1 MSVEESDAA
10 GLVYDGF
17 DPKSWLGCGQPMED
31 MCEGLRMSNLNA
43 ADLFCGAGGLSL
55 GFEQAGFNVLFA
67 NDINANYAGTYQHNR
82 PGTCFFTKSI
92 EDLTAAEI
100 FKTAGIG
107 KKDVDVLIGGPP
119 CQGFSINAPE
129 RSLHDDRNRLF
140 REYGRLVLEGIRPK
154 VIVMENVPG
163 MVSLERGRVIRAI
176 YELFEGA
183 GYRMR
188 HMILCAAHYG
198 VPQERWRLFFIG
210 TILKNVEITFP
221 PPVYYAPVR
230 ANFTGGRELTWL
242 NFIRNGDG
250 NPVFVGALNGTRPKF
265 GGRRLT
271 PFVTVRDAIGDLP
284 QLSPN
289 GGEDE
294 MDYCQAPT
302 TRYQRAMRG
311 RARKLYNH
319 QAGKLSPQNLERMK
333 HIPPGGS
340 WRDIPHDLLPK
351 GMKRA
356 RRSDHTRRYGRVDPD
371 GLSGTVL
378 TKCDPHWGS
387 FFHYDQ
393 ERAITVREAAR
404 IQSFPDSF
412 RFYGSRVS
420 QYEQVGNAVPP
431 LLARVLAEHIKRTL
445 LEP

>member
-1 MSVEESDAA
+1 MSD
-10 GLVYDGF
+10 L
-17 DPKSWLGCGQPMED
+17 L
-31 MCEGLRMSNLNA
+31 A

-55 GFEQAGFNVLFA
+55 GFQQAGFSIAFA
-67 NDINANYAGTYQHNR
+67 NDINPDYAKTYQLNHS
-82 PGTCFFTKSI
+82 GTQFFTKSI
-92 EDLTAAEI
+92 EDLTAAEV
-100 FKTAGIG
+100 FKTTGIG
-107 KKDVDVLIGGPP
+107 KKAIDLLIGGPP
-119 CQGFSINAPE
+119 CQGFSINAPM
-129 RSLHDDRNRLF
+129 RSLHDDRNHLF
-140 REYGRLVLEGIRPK
+140 EEYGRLVLEGIRPK

-198 VPQERWRLFFIG
+198 IPQERWRLFFIG

-221 PPVYYAPVR
+221 PPTHYAPVR

-242 NFIRNGDG
+242 NLIQNGDG
-250 NPVFVGALNGTRPKF
+250 KPWLKCAANGHRPKF
-265 GGRRLT
+265 GGEALL
-271 PFVTVRDAIGDLP
+271 PFVKVRDAIGDLP
-284 QLSPN
+284 PLHSNEGADEVAYRQSPRT
-289 GGEDE
+289 D
-294 MDYCQAPT
+294 
-302 TRYQRAMRG
+302 YQRAMRG
-311 RARKLYNH
+311 EAPNLYNH
-319 QAGKLSPQNLERMK
+319 QAGNLSRQNLERLK

-340 WRDIPHDLLPK
+340 WRDIPHELLPK

-356 RRSDHTRRYGRVDPD
+356 RRSDHTRRYGRVDPE

-431 LLARVLAEHIKRTL
+431 LLARTLAEHIKQTL
-445 LEP
+445 LNP

>member
-1 MSVEESDAA
+1 MSD
-10 GLVYDGF
+10 L
-17 DPKSWLGCGQPMED
+17 L
-31 MCEGLRMSNLNA
+31 A

-55 GFEQAGFNVLFA
+55 GFQQAGFSIAFA
-67 NDINANYAGTYQHNR
+67 NDINPDYAKTYQLNHS
-82 PGTCFFTKSI
+82 GTQFFTKSI
-92 EDLTAAEI
+92 EDLTAAEV
-100 FKTAGIG
+100 FKTTGIG
-107 KKDVDVLIGGPP
+107 KKAIDLLIGGPP
-119 CQGFSINAPE
+119 CQGFSINAPM
-129 RSLHDDRNRLF
+129 RSLHDDRNHLF
-140 REYGRLVLEGIRPK
+140 EEYGRLVLEGIRPK

-198 VPQERWRLFFIG
+198 IPQERWRLFFIG

-221 PPVYYAPVR
+221 PPTHYAPVR

-242 NFIRNGDG
+242 NLIQNGDG
-250 NPVFVGALNGTRPKF
+250 KPWLKCAANGHRPKF
-265 GGRRLT
+265 GGEALL
-271 PFVTVRDAIGDLP
+271 PFVKVRDAIGDLP
-284 QLSPN
+284 PLHSNEGADEVAYRQSPRT
-289 GGEDE
+289 D
-294 MDYCQAPT
+294 
-302 TRYQRAMRG
+302 YQRAMRG
-311 RARKLYNH
+311 EAPNLYNH
-319 QAGKLSPQNLERMK
+319 QAGNLSRQNLERLK

-340 WRDIPHDLLPK
+340 WRDIPHELLPK

-356 RRSDHTRRYGRVDPD
+356 RRSDHTRRYGRVDPE

-431 LLARVLAEHIKRTL
+431 LLARTLAEHIKQKL
-445 LEP
+445 LNP

>member
-1 MSVEESDAA
+1 MSD
-10 GLVYDGF
+10 L
-17 DPKSWLGCGQPMED
+17 L
-31 MCEGLRMSNLNA
+31 A

-55 GFEQAGFNVLFA
+55 GFQQAGFGIAFA
-67 NDINANYAGTYQHNR
+67 NDINPDYAKTYQLNHS
-82 PGTCFFTKSI
+82 GTQFFTKSI

-100 FKTAGIG
+100 FKTTGIG
-107 KKDVDVLIGGPP
+107 KKAIDLLIGGPP
-119 CQGFSINAPE
+119 CQGFSINAPM
-129 RSLHDDRNRLF
+129 RSLHDDRNHLF
-140 REYGRLVLEGIRPK
+140 EEYGRLVLEGIRPK

-163 MVSLERGRVIRAI
+163 MVSLEQGRVIRAI

-198 VPQERWRLFFIG
+198 IPQERWRLFFIG

-221 PPVYYAPVR
+221 PPTHYAPVR

-242 NFIRNGDG
+242 NLIQNGDG
-250 NPVFVGALNGTRPKF
+250 KPWLKGAANGHRPKF
-265 GGRRLT
+265 GGEALV
-271 PFVTVRDAIGDLP
+271 PFVKVRDAIGDLP
-284 QLSPN
+284 PLHAN
-289 GGEDE
+289 EGADE
-294 MDYCQAPT
+294 AAYGQAPRT
-302 TRYQRAMRG
+302 EYQRSMRG
-311 RARKLYNH
+311 EEGNLYNH
-319 QAGKLSPQNLERMK
+319 QAGNLSRQNLERLK

-340 WRDIPHDLLPK
+340 WRDIPHELLPK

-393 ERAITVREAAR
+393 DRAITVREAAR

-412 RFYGSRVS
+412 RFHGSRGS

-431 LLARVLAEHIKRTL
+431 LLARTLAEHIRHTL
-445 LEP
+445 LNP